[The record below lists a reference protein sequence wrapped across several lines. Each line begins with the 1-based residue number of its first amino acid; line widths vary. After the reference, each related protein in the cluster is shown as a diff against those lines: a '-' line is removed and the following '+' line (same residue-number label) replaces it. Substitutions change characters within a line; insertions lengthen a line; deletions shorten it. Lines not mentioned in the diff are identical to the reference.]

1 VTLGVG
7 LIGLSAERGWAAAAH
22 VPALWAVPGV
32 ELVACSASTLDNAR
46 LAAAKH
52 DVPVACAD
60 AVALAEH
67 PDVDLVVVTVKVPHH
82 AELVGH
88 ALAAGKRVL
97 CEWPLG
103 NGTAQAEAMAAAAAG
118 GPGAWVGLQARA
130 CPALH
135 LLADLIRA
143 GEIGE
148 VLSTT
153 LVSVG
158 EQWGPTVPAGNEY
171 LLDPANGAT
180 MLSIPFGHAV
190 DALTHILGEFT
201 EISATMATR
210 RTRVTA
216 ANGSPLAM
224 ATPDQI
230 AVNGTL
236 DNGAV
241 ASIHVRGGRTAGL
254 RFHWEITG
262 SDGEFVVVG
271 KHGHLQFGLIE
282 VFRSTDGRPLEPVWV
297 PHEYEA
303 TPGDPSS
310 LSYTVA
316 QAYAGLVKDVND
328 GGHRTPTFADA
339 VVRHRMLDAVERAA
353 ATGTRQRWVPSGGH

>member
-32 ELVACSASTLDNAR
+32 ELVACSASSLDNAR

-52 DVPVACAD
+52 GVPVACAD
-60 AVALAEH
+60 AASLAAH

-82 AELVGH
+82 AELVAH
-88 ALAAGKRVL
+88 ATAAGKRVL

-103 NGTAQAEAMAAAAAG
+103 NGTAQAEAMARAAAD

-130 CPALH
+130 CPTLH
-135 LLADLIRA
+135 LLADLIGA

-153 LVSVG
+153 LVSAG
-158 EQWGPTVPAGNEY
+158 EQWGRTVPAGNEY

-180 MLSIPFGHAV
+180 MMTIPFGHAI

-201 EISATMATR
+201 ELSATTATR
-210 RTRVTA
+210 RPVVTA
-216 ANGSPLAM
+216 ANG
-224 ATPDQI
+224 ATLSMTAADQI
-230 AVNGTL
+230 AVTGTL
-236 DNGAV
+236 ENGAV
-241 ASIHVRGGRTAGL
+241 AAIHVRGGRTAGL

-262 SDGEFVVVG
+262 SEGELVVVG
-271 KHGHLQFGLIE
+271 KHGHLQFGLVE
-282 VFRSTDGRPLEPVWV
+282 LFRSTGGGPLESVWV
-297 PHEYEA
+297 PPEYELA
-303 TPGDPSS
+303 AGDPAS

-316 QAYAGLVKDVND
+316 QAYAGLLKDIAD
-328 GGHRTPTFADA
+328 DGHRTPTFADA
-339 VVRHRMLDAVERAA
+339 VQRHRMLDAVTRAA
-353 ATGTRQRWVPSGGH
+353 ATGTRQRIDG